1 MSTKGYIKLY
11 RKILENGIFENAEL
25 LKVFVWTILRAN
37 AEPAEVYGRKL
48 KVGQFVTGKLSAA
61 EELQMRPTTVY
72 DRIKKLEKLGYIKL
86 DSNTK
91 NTVIT
96 VLKYNSYQGYDD
108 LKRDLDAVYE
118 RFSAEVMQ
126 YHTEHDKN
134 VLEAFIAYWTEPN
147 RSKTKLRYELQPTF
161 DIKRRLATWTKNNSK
176 YETSEKPKIFDSWQA
191 ARNMVNNG

>member
-86 DSNTK
+86 NSNTK

-96 VLKYNSYQGYDD
+96 VLKYNSYQGYDN

-118 RFSAEVMQ
+118 RFYTDVMQ
-126 YHTEHDKN
+126 HYTEYDKN
-134 VLEAFIAYWTEPN
+134 VLETFIMYWTEPN

-161 DIKRRLATWTKNNSK
+161 DIKRRLATWIKNNSK

-191 ARNMVNNG
+191 ARNIVNNE